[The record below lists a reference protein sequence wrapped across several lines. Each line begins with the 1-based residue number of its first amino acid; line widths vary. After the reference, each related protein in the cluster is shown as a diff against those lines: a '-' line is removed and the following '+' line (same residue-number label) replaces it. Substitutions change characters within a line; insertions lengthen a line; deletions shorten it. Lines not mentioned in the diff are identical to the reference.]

1 MKPRSI
7 EPLLMVNL
15 LICALLLFGG
25 MQLSNLVVAV
35 NRNTKSQI
43 SRELAVK
50 SQQQRTE
57 VAIKLLEKIEKAN
70 ARPHS
75 N

>member
-25 MQLSNLVVAV
+25 MQLSSLVVAV

-43 SRELAVK
+43 SRESALK
-50 SQQQRTE
+50 IQQQRTE
-57 VAIKLLEKIEKAN
+57 VAIKLLEKLEKAN